1 MKAEKDSYTDT
12 ARREMKTGGNIKKGS
27 PKEATM
33 VTHGGPR
40 PGEQFGMLNPP
51 ICRASTVFYPTVEA
65 YKRRHDGFYDD
76 VIYGLYGTKTTY
88 ALADAIAKL
97 ENASD
102 TLIVSSGTA
111 ANALA
116 AAAFLGAG
124 DHLLAADCVYG
135 TTRKFFETILKRFG
149 VEVSYFNPAAG
160 DEIRSQFRDNTRA
173 VFLESPG
180 SQLFE
185 MIDIPVV
192 ARAARDAGAVSL
204 IDNTWATP
212 LFYRPLD
219 HGIDVSIQSGTKYI
233 SGHSDILLGSISVR
247 NRAYFERIKDM
258 AGRWGNCAS
267 PDDCYLAH
275 RGLRTLDVRMERH
288 QRNAHR
294 LIEWLMRQP
303 EVARIR
309 YPALEDDPGFAIWR
323 RDYAGASGLFGVEL
337 KRMSDRAAS
346 AFFDH
351 LSLFG
356 LGSSWGGY
364 ESLLVPAWPK
374 PVRVASALDDEHD
387 LLRVHAGLEDPGDL
401 IADLEA
407 AFERMREANS

>member
-1 MKAEKDSYTDT
+1 MK
-12 ARREMKTGGNIKKGS
+12 R
-27 PKEATM
+27 ATIA
-33 VTHGGPR
+33 THGGPT
-40 PGEQFGMLNPP
+40 PSEQSGMLNPP
-51 ICRASTVFYPTVEA
+51 VYRASTVFYPTAEA
-65 YKRRHDGFYDD
+65 YRRRHDGYYDD
-76 VIYGLYGTKTTY
+76 VIYGLYGTKTTF

-97 ENASD
+97 ERASN
-102 TLIVSSGTA
+102 TLITSSGTA

-116 AAAFLGAG
+116 AAAFLSAG

-149 VEVSYFNPAAG
+149 VEVSYFNPTIG
-160 DEIRSQFRDNTRA
+160 SEIRSEFRRNTRA

-185 MIDIPVV
+185 MIDIPVIV
-192 ARAARDAGAVSL
+192 EEARKAGAVTL

-212 LFYRPLD
+212 LYYRPLE
-219 HGIDVSIQSGTKYI
+219 HGVDVSIQSGTKYF
-233 SGHSDILLGSISVR
+233 SGHSDIMLGSISVQT
-247 NRAYFERIKDM
+247 RAHFEQIKDM

-288 QRNAHR
+288 QQNAHR
-294 LIEWLMRQP
+294 LIEWLTQQP
-303 EVARIR
+303 EVVRIR
-309 YPALEDDPGFAIWR
+309 YPAVEDDPGHFIWR
-323 RDYAGASGLFGVEL
+323 RDYTGASGLFGVEL
-337 KRMSDRAAS
+337 ERMSDRAAS

-374 PVRVASALDDEHD
+374 PVRVASIVDDEHD
-387 LLRVHAGLEDPGDL
+387 LIRVHAGLEDPTDL
-401 IADLEA
+401 IADLDA
-407 AFERMREANS
+407 AFARMRAAKS

>member
-1 MKAEKDSYTDT
+1 MKANNNPYTDRT
-12 ARREMKTGGNIKKGS
+12 EGDTKLKRNTRTSKG
-27 PKEATM
+27 AT
-33 VTHGGPR
+33 VATHGGPR
-40 PGEQFGMLNPP
+40 PDEQSGVLNPP
-51 ICRASTVFYPTVEA
+51 VYRASTVFYPTVDA
-65 YKRRHDGFYDD
+65 YKKRHDGYYDD
-76 VIYGLYGTKTTY
+76 VIYGLYGTKTTF
-88 ALADAIAKL
+88 ALAEAISKL
-97 ENASD
+97 ENASE
-102 TLIVSSGTA
+102 TLITSSGTA

-116 AAAFLGAG
+116 AAAFLSAG

-135 TTRKFFETILKRFG
+135 TTRKFFETILQRFG
-149 VEVSYFNPAAG
+149 VEVSFFNPRAG
-160 DEIRSQFRDNTRA
+160 DEIRSEFRCNTRA

-185 MIDIPVV
+185 MIDIPAVV
-192 ARAARDAGAVSL
+192 EAAKAAGAVTL

-212 LFYRPLD
+212 LNYRPLD
-219 HGIDVSIQSGTKYI
+219 HGVDISIQSGTKYF
-233 SGHSDILLGSISVR
+233 SGHSDIMIGSISVR
-247 NRAYFERIKDM
+247 SRAHFEQIKDM

-288 QRNAHR
+288 QRNALR
-294 LIEWLMRQP
+294 LIEWLRRQH
-303 EVARIR
+303 EVVRIR
-309 YPALEDDPGFAIWR
+309 YPALEDDPGYPIWR

-337 KRMSDRAAS
+337 KKMSDHAAA

-374 PVRVASALDDEHD
+374 PVRVANTVNEEHD
-387 LLRVHAGLEDPGDL
+387 LIRVHAGLEDPADL
-401 IADLEA
+401 IADLDA
-407 AFERMREANS
+407 AFERMRSATP